1 MVVRGP
7 TAAPLWQRA
16 VSVRPSRFPH
26 CTLPPLSPHVRP
38 PPPDAL
44 ALALYRD
51 QRPTIVPTG
60 PYKNVFDIA
69 YFKRAPG
76 AAPAADAAAAP
87 TMAPAASPFLSAVR
101 FRHASWVIFFF
112 FLPWLSFPADIP
124 SERLAVVR
132 CLSAAVSRADR
143 PTDEWR

>member
-1 MVVRGP
+1 M
-7 TAAPLWQRA
+7 
-16 VSVRPSRFPH
+16 
-26 CTLPPLSPHVRP
+26 RP
-38 PPPDAL
+38 PPLRADHRHL
-44 ALALYRD
+44 CRD

-87 TMAPAASPFLSAVR
+87 AMAPAASPFLSAVR
-101 FRHASWVIFFF
+101 FCMTSWVLFVFFSLEID
-112 FLPWLSFPADIP
+112 FL

-132 CLSAAVSRADR
+132 CLSAAVSSADHA
-143 PTDEWR
+143 TDEWWGARVGVFWSLRLLSLLFFLPVAVL